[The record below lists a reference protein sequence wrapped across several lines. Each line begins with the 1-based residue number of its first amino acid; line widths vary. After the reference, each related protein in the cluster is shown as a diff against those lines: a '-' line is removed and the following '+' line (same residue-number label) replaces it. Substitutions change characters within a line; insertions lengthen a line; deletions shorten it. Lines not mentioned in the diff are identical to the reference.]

1 MTPPDDD
8 DSPSRGGSSGAD
20 DRLRPVDP
28 LRQLFGTVVDDD
40 VLDEIPGATC
50 WSAIGPDGAPAA
62 WADLRAWV
70 EELRRRFAHLDHHV
84 LPVCWW
90 RHNEHVE
97 ALVALRDHERA
108 SFSDTAPAT
117 APLDWF
123 RALRDVTALLRA
135 WTAEQGCGA
144 SHHDGPVRIQPID
157 EEAWESFVDADADHR
172 RQHSGQQVADRLR

>member
-1 MTPPDDD
+1 MTPTDGHDRPPGGPLDTSGNLHPG
-8 DSPSRGGSSGAD
+8 DS
-20 DRLRPVDP
+20 
-28 LRQLFGTVVDDD
+28 LRQLFGTVDD

-50 WSAIGPDGAPAA
+50 WSAISPDDAPAA
-62 WADLRAWV
+62 WEELRAWV
-70 EELRRRFAHLDHHV
+70 DELRQRFAHIDHHV
-84 LPVCWW
+84 LPACWW

-123 RALRDVTALLRA
+123 RALRDIAALLRA

-144 SHHDGPVRIQPID
+144 VHQDPPVRMQPVD
-157 EEAWESFVDADADHR
+157 EEAWEAFVSGDVER
-172 RQHSGQQVADRLR
+172 RRLPGQR